1 LGSYFYI
8 ILINKKRE
16 IMKSCIICAIK
27 GKVGFEINREGIC
40 ETCSEKGYWMDPIGT
55 VHSPGDDPA
64 KAYE

>member
-1 LGSYFYI
+1 
-8 ILINKKRE
+8 
-16 IMKSCIICAIK
+16 MKSCIICAIK